1 LAENLKLDCLPKYV
15 SDNPDTMPSVR
26 LYEGDL
32 AVLIKAIEKMKSRM
46 DEFRSQLSAIASE
59 VQVLSTA
66 KRPEA
71 SSDVRANKDV
81 GSLMP
86 TEVTAGSSSRSD
98 SDTAGHSYADEFPK
112 LPNAGETESVPDPQ
126 GWKLVTRHRPSS
138 PKTSAVTK
146 PTLRLRGLRIAASD
160 DSTVKAVGRKPV
172 LAAFVGRIHKDTT
185 AEQLKVYL
193 EAEGMKGVT
202 CRKLPEKPEFRFRTS
217 AFYVPCGNRHRQ

>member
-1 LAENLKLDCLPKYV
+1 LDENLKLDCLPKYV
-15 SDNPDTMPSVR
+15 SDSPDTMPSVR

-32 AVLIKAIEKMKSRM
+32 AVLMKAIEKMESRM
-46 DEFRSQLSAIASE
+46 DEFRSQLTAIASE

-71 SSDVRANKDV
+71 SSDVRANKDL

-86 TEVTAGSSSRSD
+86 TEVTAGLSSW

-112 LPNAGETESVPDPQ
+112 LPNDGKTESVPYPQ

-138 PKTSAVTK
+138 PKASAVTK
-146 PTLRLRGLRIAASD
+146 PTLRLRGSRIAASD

-193 EAEGMKGVT
+193 EAEGM
-202 CRKLPEKPEFRFRTS
+202 S
-217 AFYVPCGNRHRQ
+217 

>member
-1 LAENLKLDCLPKYV
+1 MDENLKLDCLPKYV
-15 SDNPDTMPSVR
+15 SDNTDTMPSVR
-26 LYEGDL
+26 LYEGYL
-32 AVLIKAIEKMKSRM
+32 AVLIKPIEKMESRI
-46 DEFRSQLSAIASE
+46 DEFRSQRTAIAGK

-71 SSDVRANKDV
+71 SSDFRANKDV

-86 TEVTAGSSSRSD
+86 TEFTAGSSSW

-112 LPNAGETESVPDPQ
+112 LQNDGETESVPDHQ

-146 PTLRLRGLRIAASD
+146 PTLRLRGSRIAASD

-193 EAEGMKGVT
+193 EAEGM
-202 CRKLPEKPEFRFRTS
+202 S
-217 AFYVPCGNRHRQ
+217 